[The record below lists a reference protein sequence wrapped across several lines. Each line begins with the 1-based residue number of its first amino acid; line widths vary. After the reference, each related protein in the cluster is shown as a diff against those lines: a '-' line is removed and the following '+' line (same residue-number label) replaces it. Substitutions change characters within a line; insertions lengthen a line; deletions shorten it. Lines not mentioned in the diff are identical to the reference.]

1 MNDDQ
6 NTTSAEQSARDALEA
21 HALEGNLKAVAVLA
35 ESASPQQQAEHI
47 RGVVATMAHYSAEAT
62 AATQAHASQ
71 WRAWALGLIEKL
83 DGPAAQL
90 AGESPRG

>member
-6 NTTSAEQSARDALEA
+6 NMTSAEQSARDALEA
-21 HALEGNLKAVAVLA
+21 HALEGNMKAVAVLA
-35 ESASPQQQAEHI
+35 ESASPQHI
-47 RGVVATMAHYSAEAT
+47 RGVVATMAHYSSEAT

-83 DGPAAQL
+83 DGPATQL